1 MGKIKQ
7 QCRLSQC
14 FDSLVACVSYGLL
27 YNFVGITLR
36 RNVCID
42 THTLCI
48 LLLMHIIV
56 QISKGVLLGLQ
67 TQSRLKNA
75 SRSKLE

>member
-1 MGKIKQ
+1 M
-7 QCRLSQC
+7 
-14 FDSLVACVSYGLL
+14 
-27 YNFVGITLR
+27 
-36 RNVCID
+36 CID

-75 SRSKLE
+75 SRSKLELLLFLCCFPPDPVCIAGH